1 MGGKL
6 IGIPLWAATVIAIFS
21 GCSSM
26 QTHKE
31 QFVEVDRAFSNRE
44 FGSAALKLES
54 AKADYYSAKDRVLFY
69 LDVGMLYHYGE
80 KESKSNES
88 LTLAEDAIDELY
100 TKSISKAVASMLLND
115 NALDYSGEAY
125 EDVYL
130 NVFKALNYIKMRQFD
145 DAFVEVRRANNKLAQ
160 LEDKYRKI
168 ADDLSKQDTTGHK
181 FKVGHN
187 RFTNSALANYI
198 SFLMYRSQGKC
209 SDAEI
214 DARRIRET
222 WKTESDFYNFPIPPL
237 ESCPDNGSPDAR
249 LNIVSFVGRSPEL
262 FARTLSIYTFKDA
275 IGIYQSDGRTMKQ
288 IDVIQWPGMEES
300 YHFKFS
306 LPYMVKK
313 GTLVWKAVF
322 EVDNKEAGSL
332 QMIESLEDAAVETYK
347 LHEGITYLK
356 TIIRAVA
363 KGLANEA
370 LNKELDKKTG
380 GGVWGNLTRLTTG
393 ALMDATENADLR
405 LSRYF
410 PARALVGEVKVK
422 PGIHSVTVKYYD
434 GNGQLLYV
442 DFKGQIMVSKEGLNL
457 VESSYLN

>member
-6 IGIPLWAATVIAIFS
+6 LRLSLGVAITIGILS

-26 QTHKE
+26 QTQKK
-31 QFVEVDRAFSNRE
+31 QFVEVDKAFSNRE
-44 FGSAALKLES
+44 YGTAALRLES
-54 AKADYYSAKDRVLFY
+54 SKNEYYSAKDRVLFY
-69 LDVGMLYHYGE
+69 LDLGMLYHYGDRGA
-80 KESKSNES
+80 KSNES
-88 LTLAEDAIDELY
+88 LTFAENSIDELY
-100 TKSISKAVASMLLND
+100 TKSISKAIASILLND

-130 NVFKALNYIKMRQFD
+130 NVFKALNYIKMKQFD

-168 ADDLSKQDTTGHK
+168 ADDLNKQDTTGHK
-181 FKVGHN
+181 FKVEHN

-214 DARRIRET
+214 DACRIRDT
-222 WKTESDFYNFPIPPL
+222 WKVESDFYNFPMPSL
-237 ESCPDNGSPDAR
+237 ESCPEDRPSEAR

-275 IGIYQSDGRTMKQ
+275 IGIYQSDGKSQKQ
-288 IDVIQWPGMEES
+288 IDLIQWRGMEAS

-306 LPYMVKK
+306 LPYMQKN
-313 GTLVWKAVF
+313 GTIVSRVAL
-322 EVDNKEAGSL
+322 EVDNREVCSL
-332 QMIESLEDAAVETYK
+332 QTIESLEDVAAETYK

-370 LNKELDKKTG
+370 MNKELDKKTG
-380 GGVWGNLTRLTTG
+380 GGVWGNLTRLATG
-393 ALMDATENADLR
+393 SLMDATENPDLR

-410 PARALVGEVKVK
+410 PARALIGEVKVG
-422 PGIHSVTVKYYD
+422 PGIHNVNIKYYASD
-434 GNGQLLYV
+434 GRLLYV
-442 DFKGQIMVSKEGLNL
+442 DNKGQVTVSRDGLNL
-457 VESSYLN
+457 IESSYLN